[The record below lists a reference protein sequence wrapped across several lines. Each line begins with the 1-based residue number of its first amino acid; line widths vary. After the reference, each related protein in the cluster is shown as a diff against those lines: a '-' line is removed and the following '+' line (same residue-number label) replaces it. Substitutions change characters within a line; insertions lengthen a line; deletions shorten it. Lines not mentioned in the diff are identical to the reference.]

1 MLIFQK
7 NMASLNKNYKSN
19 KDNSNYYMFGLH
31 AVKAAIENPN
41 RRKHELWISQ
51 NARAKIFSSTKPPNI
66 PIFNLDNS
74 RSLPIS
80 ENKVHQ
86 GAILKVSPLKQ
97 PTEINEIS
105 KPKQA
110 KLVVIL
116 DKVSDP
122 QNVGAIIRSSLFF
135 NCNAII
141 NTINGGSS
149 ENGSL
154 VKAASGAFEQ
164 VRYIQV
170 TNIVQTIIKLKKIG
184 YFVIGLDENSADK
197 ISSLTKGSNDI
208 AVVFGA
214 EGKGIRRLTKE
225 HCDHLV
231 SIDGNHSFSSLNVST
246 AVGITLFN
254 MQSNSFNI
262 A

>member
-1 MLIFQK
+1 
-7 NMASLNKNYKSN
+7 
-19 KDNSNYYMFGLH
+19 MFGLH
-31 AVKAAIENPN
+31 AVKAAIENPK
-41 RRKHELWISQ
+41 RKKHELWISQ
-51 NARAKIFSSTKPPNI
+51 NARTKIFTNLNLPNI
-66 PIFNLDNS
+66 PIFNLDKSKN
-74 RSLPIS
+74 LPIS
-80 ENKVHQ
+80 DNKVHQ
-86 GAILKVSPLKQ
+86 GAILKVSPLQQ
-97 PTEINEIS
+97 PSDINEINKS
-105 KPKQA
+105 NQH
-110 KLVVIL
+110 KLVVVL

-141 NTINGGSS
+141 NSINGGSS

-164 VRYIQV
+164 VTLYRSNEYC
-170 TNIVQTIIKLKKIG
+170 TNDYKTKKIG
-184 YFVIGLDENSADK
+184 YFVIGLDEKSRDK
-197 ISSLTKGSNDI
+197 ISSVTKGKGDI

-225 HCDHLV
+225 HCDQLV

-254 MQSNSFNI
+254 MQSNSFNRT
-262 A
+262 

>member
-1 MLIFQK
+1 
-7 NMASLNKNYKSN
+7 MAIHKKISKHIKEKS
-19 KDNSNYYMFGLH
+19 DYYMFGLH
-31 AVKAAIENPN
+31 AVKAAIENPK
-41 RRKHELWISQ
+41 RKKHELWISQ
-51 NARAKIFSSTKPPNI
+51 NARTKIFSSLKMPSI
-66 PIFNLDNS
+66 PIFNLDKSKN
-74 RSLPIS
+74 LPIS
-80 ENKVHQ
+80 ENTVHQ

-97 PTEINEIS
+97 PSDIHEIS
-105 KPKQA
+105 KTKQP

-122 QNVGAIIRSSLFF
+122 QNVGAIIRSCLFF
-135 NCNAII
+135 NCDAIV
-141 NTINGGSS
+141 NSRNGGSS

-170 TNIVQTIIKLKKIG
+170 ANIVQTIIKLKKIG

-197 ISSLTKGSNDI
+197 VSSFKKGDSDI
-208 AVVFGA
+208 AIVFGA

-225 HCDHLV
+225 HCDQLV
-231 SIDGNHSFSSLNVST
+231 SIDGNHDFSSLNVST

-254 MQSNSFNI
+254 MQSNSFNRT
-262 A
+262 

>member
-1 MLIFQK
+1 MNTYNKRSK
-7 NMASLNKNYKSN
+7 NSSENG
-19 KDNSNYYMFGLH
+19 DYYMFGLH

-51 NARAKIFSSTKPPNI
+51 NARTKIFNDHKLPNI
-66 PIFNLDNS
+66 PIFNLDKS
-74 RSLPIS
+74 KSLPIS

-86 GAILKVSPLKQ
+86 GAILKVSPLRQLSNIQDIHNSGQ
-97 PTEINEIS
+97 P
-105 KPKQA
+105 

-141 NTINGGSS
+141 NTLNGGSS

-154 VKAASGAFEQ
+154 VKAASGAFEK

-170 TNIVQTIIKLKKIG
+170 ANIAQTIIKLKKFG
-184 YFVIGLDENSADK
+184 YIVIPKK
-197 ISSLTKGSNDI
+197 I
-208 AVVFGA
+208 
-214 EGKGIRRLTKE
+214 
-225 HCDHLV
+225 
-231 SIDGNHSFSSLNVST
+231 
-246 AVGITLFN
+246 
-254 MQSNSFNI
+254 
-262 A
+262 

>member
-1 MLIFQK
+1 MGVYNNKSK
-7 NMASLNKNYKSN
+7 NIKE
-19 KDNSNYYMFGLH
+19 NSDYYMFGLH
-31 AVKAAIENPN
+31 AVKAAIKNPN
-41 RRKHELWISQ
+41 RKKHKLWISK
-51 NARAKIFSSTKPPNI
+51 NARAKIFNDTKIPKI
-66 PIFNLDNS
+66 PIFNLDKS
-74 RSLPIS
+74 KSLPIS

-97 PTEINEIS
+97 PSDIHDIHNT
-105 KPKQA
+105 KQP

-135 NCNAII
+135 NCTAII
-141 NTINGGSS
+141 NTLNGGSG

-164 VRYIQV
+164 MHYLQV
-170 TNIVQTIIKLKKIG
+170 VNIAQTIIKLKKCGFII
-184 YFVIGLDENSADK
+184 VGLDEYSTER
-197 ISSLTKGSNDI
+197 ISSLKKENNDMAI
-208 AVVFGA
+208 VFGA

-225 HCDHLV
+225 YCDMLV
-231 SIDGNHSFSSLNVST
+231 SIDGNHKFSSLNVST

-254 MQSNSFNI
+254 LQSDSFNSV
-262 A
+262 

>member
-1 MLIFQK
+1 MT
-7 NMASLNKNYKSN
+7 ARNKRSKTN
-19 KDNSNYYMFGLH
+19 KEYGDYYMFGLH

-51 NARAKIFSSTKPPNI
+51 NARAKLFSDTKIPTI
-66 PIFNLDNS
+66 PIFDIDKSKN
-74 RSLPIS
+74 LPIAES
-80 ENKVHQ
+80 KVHQ
-86 GAILKVSPLKQ
+86 GAILKVSPLRQ
-97 PTEINEIS
+97 ISEINEIS
-105 KPKQA
+105 KTKQA

-141 NTINGGSS
+141 NAFNGGSS

-164 VRYIQV
+164 VHYIQV
-170 TNIVQTIIKLKKIG
+170 ANIVQTICKLKKTG
-184 YFVIGLDENSADK
+184 YFIIGLDENSVEK
-197 ISSLTKGSNDI
+197 ISSIKKGNSDI
-208 AVVFGA
+208 AIVFGA
-214 EGKGIRRLTKE
+214 EGKGIRRLTRE
-225 HCDHLV
+225 HCDLLV
-231 SIDGNHSFSSLNVST
+231 SINGNNSFSSLNVST

-254 MQSNSFNI
+254 MQSNGFNSV
-262 A
+262 

>member
-1 MLIFQK
+1 
-7 NMASLNKNYKSN
+7 MAPTNKKYKSN
-19 KDNSNYYMFGLH
+19 KDNGDYYMFGLH
-31 AVKAAIENPN
+31 AVKAAIENPY

-51 NARAKIFSSTKPPNI
+51 NARTKVFSSLKIPSI
-66 PIFNLDNS
+66 PIFNLD
-74 RSLPIS
+74 RSKNLPIS
-80 ENKVHQ
+80 ESKVHQ

-97 PTEINEIS
+97 QIEIHETS
-105 KPKQA
+105 KTKHPK
-110 KLVVIL
+110 LIIIL

-122 QNVGAIIRSSLFF
+122 QNVGTIIRSSLFF
-135 NCNAII
+135 NCYAII
-141 NTINGGSS
+141 NSINGGSS

-184 YFVIGLDENSADK
+184 YFVIGLDENSVDK
-197 ISSLTKGSNDI
+197 ISSITKVNSDT

-254 MQSNSFNI
+254 IQSKSFNS

>member
-1 MLIFQK
+1 MVP
-7 NMASLNKNYKSN
+7 LNKKFKRN
-19 KDNSNYYMFGLH
+19 KDNSDYYMFGLH

-41 RRKHELWISQ
+41 RIKHELWISQ
-51 NARAKIFSSTKPPNI
+51 NARAKIFSTIKKPAI
-66 PIFNLDNS
+66 PIFNLDQSKN
-74 RSLPIS
+74 LPIP

-97 PTEINEIS
+97 PTEINELS
-105 KPKQA
+105 KTNQP

-141 NTINGGSS
+141 NSINGGSS

-164 VRYIQV
+164 VRYMQV
-170 TNIVQTIIKLKKIG
+170 TNIVQTIIKLKKSG
-184 YFVIGLDENSADK
+184 YFVIGLDESSADK
-197 ISSLTKGSNDI
+197 ISSIKSENSDI
-208 AVVFGA
+208 ALVFGA

-225 HCDHLV
+225 HCDQLV
-231 SIDGNHSFSSLNVST
+231 SIDGNHNFSSLNVST

-254 MQSNSFNI
+254 MQSNSFNRT
-262 A
+262 

>member
-1 MLIFQK
+1 MTP
-7 NMASLNKNYKSN
+7 LNKRSKTN
-19 KDNSNYYMFGLH
+19 KESSDYYMFGLH

-51 NARAKIFSSTKPPNI
+51 NARAKIFSNTKIPSI
-66 PIFNLDNS
+66 PIFNLDKSKN
-74 RSLPIS
+74 LPIS
-80 ENKVHQ
+80 ESKVHQ
-86 GAILKVSPLKQ
+86 GAILKVSPLSQ
-97 PTEINEIS
+97 LSEIDEIS
-105 KPKQA
+105 KTKQA
-110 KLVVIL
+110 KLIVIL

-141 NTINGGSS
+141 NAFNGGSS

-164 VRYIQV
+164 VNYIQV
-170 TNIVQTIIKLKKIG
+170 TNIAQTIRKLKKIG
-184 YFVIGLDENSADK
+184 YFIIGLDENSVDK
-197 ISSLTKGSNDI
+197 ISSIEKGNSDI
-208 AVVFGA
+208 AIVFGA
-214 EGKGIRRLTKE
+214 EGKGIRRLTRE
-225 HCDHLV
+225 HCDLLV

-254 MQSNSFNI
+254 IQSNGFNNV
-262 A
+262 

>member
-1 MLIFQK
+1 
-7 NMASLNKNYKSN
+7 MAPHNKRSKTN
-19 KDNSNYYMFGLH
+19 KENSDYYMFGLH
-31 AVKAAIENPN
+31 AVKAAIENPD

-51 NARAKIFSSTKPPNI
+51 NARAKIFSNTKIPAI
-66 PIFNLDNS
+66 PIFNLDKSKN
-74 RSLPIS
+74 LPILES
-80 ENKVHQ
+80 KVHQ
-86 GAILKVSPLKQ
+86 GAILKVSPLRQ
-97 PTEINEIS
+97 LSEIDEIS
-105 KPKQA
+105 KTKQA

-141 NTINGGSS
+141 NAFKGGSS

-164 VRYIQV
+164 VHYIQV
-170 TNIVQTIIKLKKIG
+170 ANIAQTISKLKKIG
-184 YFVIGLDENSADK
+184 FFIIGLDENSVDK
-197 ISSLTKGSNDI
+197 ISSIEKGNSDI
-208 AVVFGA
+208 ALVFGA
-214 EGKGIRRLTKE
+214 EGKGIRRLTRE
-225 HCDHLV
+225 HCDLLV

-254 MQSNSFNI
+254 MQSNGFNSV
-262 A
+262 

>member
-1 MLIFQK
+1 
-7 NMASLNKNYKSN
+7 MAPHNKRSKTN
-19 KDNSNYYMFGLH
+19 KEQSDYYMFGLH

-51 NARAKIFSSTKPPNI
+51 NARAKIFSNTKVPTM
-66 PIFNLDNS
+66 PIFNLDKSKN
-74 RSLPIS
+74 LPILES
-80 ENKVHQ
+80 KVHQ

-97 PTEINEIS
+97 PTEIDELS
-105 KPKQA
+105 KTKQP

-141 NTINGGSS
+141 NAFNGGSS

-164 VRYIQV
+164 VPYIQV

-184 YFVIGLDENSADK
+184 YFVIGLDENSVDK
-197 ISSLTKGSNDI
+197 ISSMTRVESDI

-214 EGKGIRRLTKE
+214 EGKGIRKLTRE

-254 MQSNSFNI
+254 IQSNSFNS

>member
-1 MLIFQK
+1 MGTHTKRSK
-7 NMASLNKNYKSN
+7 NILA
-19 KDNSNYYMFGLH
+19 NSDYYMFGLH

-41 RRKHELWISQ
+41 RKKHALWISQ
-51 NARAKIFSSTKPPNI
+51 NARAKVFDNHKIPKI
-66 PIFNLDNS
+66 PIFNLDKS
-74 RSLPIS
+74 KSLPIS
-80 ENKVHQ
+80 DNKVHQ

-97 PTEINEIS
+97 PRDIFEIQN
-105 KPKQA
+105 PKQP

-141 NTINGGSS
+141 NTYNGGSS

-164 VRYIQV
+164 INYIQV
-170 TNIVQTIIKLKKIG
+170 ANISQTIIRLKKSGFI
-184 YFVIGLDENSADK
+184 VIALDENSTNK
-197 ISSLTKGSNDI
+197 ISSFKKGNEDI
-208 AVVFGA
+208 AIVFGA

-225 HCDHLV
+225 RCDFLL
-231 SIDGNHSFSSLNVST
+231 SIDGNHNFSSLNVST

-254 MQSNSFNI
+254 IHSNKFS
-262 A
+262 